1 MNLLRGENEFLT
13 KTKDA
18 LEKKINQIYE
28 TNILISKEGDK
39 EGEKKESKEEEEQ
52 N

>member
-39 EGEKKESKEEEEQ
+39 EEKKESKEEEEQ